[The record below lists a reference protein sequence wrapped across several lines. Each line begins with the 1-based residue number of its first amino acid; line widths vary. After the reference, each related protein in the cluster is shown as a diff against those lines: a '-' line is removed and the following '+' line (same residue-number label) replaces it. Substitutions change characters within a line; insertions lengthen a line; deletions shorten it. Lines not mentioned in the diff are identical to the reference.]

1 MHQKEDAAAF
11 LLPDEVGDAGCD
23 RNGSDTSRAD
33 QRIDAAAGQLI
44 HDLGTDH
51 AAAGTEGKRHKAQKD
66 DKYGR
71 GREEGIRSHGRA
83 NGDRQDQ
90 RNHIEKSI
98 GRCFRQLAD
107 DEAFAQE
114 ISKHQHGDER
124 RDRRQEH
131 IDDERHDDR
140 ECDLLEARHIARL
153 LHHDLSLLLIREKL
167 HDRRLNE
174 RHERH
179 IRVRCDR
186 NLRQEMRRQ
195 FHRGVDRHRAVC
207 ATDDADG
214 SSFAQMESQN
224 LGPNECHKIP
234 K

>member
-1 MHQKEDAAAF
+1 MQSQHQPPSKFPESHFSNPQSLASQKCEHDAAGDRGAEDAGEVRTHSMHQKEDAAAF

-90 RNHIEKSI
+90 RNHIEKGI

-124 RDRRQEH
+124 RNRRQEH
-131 IDDERHDDR
+131 INDECHDDR
-140 ECDLLEARHIARL
+140 ECDLLEAR
-153 LHHDLSLLLIREKL
+153 
-167 HDRRLNE
+167 
-174 RHERH
+174 
-179 IRVRCDR
+179 RVCQVLCV
-186 NLRQEMRRQ
+186 N
-195 FHRGVDRHRAVC
+195 FFC
-207 ATDDADG
+207 
-214 SSFAQMESQN
+214 
-224 LGPNECHKIP
+224 
-234 K
+234 